1 LDIDRFTADIDSLS
15 AKMAYGEQ
23 EELVRRM
30 NFVKYRL
37 IELYKKNLV
46 KINHS
51 VMELVCAKH
60 LIRYGY
66 VVDVER
72 RLTNILVCDL
82 HGSKANGE
90 TVVEI
95 ETGFVPPDH
104 ALDPL
109 SYYYARV
116 ASKIARYSSFAN
128 QFVLAT
134 TPVSILPIPEMFR
147 RPPRNRR
154 NEEVAK
160 LKRVCDKYY
169 RNPPVTEEEIINGRI
184 HMIYIIDI
192 DQGNV
197 IEMDVESYFDSISLM
212 MPISSI
218 IYGCGY
224 KVNS

>member
-1 LDIDRFTADIDSLS
+1 MDIDRFTADVNGLS
-15 AKMAYGEQ
+15 EKMTSGQGVEMVQ
-23 EELVRRM
+23 RM
-30 NFVKYRL
+30 NFVKNRL
-37 IELYKKNLV
+37 VELYKKNLV

-66 VVDVER
+66 AVDVEKQ
-72 RLTNILVCDL
+72 LTDILVCDL
-82 HGSKANGE
+82 HGTKGE
-90 TVVEI
+90 GEIVVEI

-134 TPVSILPIPEMFR
+134 TPVSILPIPEMYR
-147 RPPRNRR
+147 RPPGDRTNQ
-154 NEEVAK
+154 EIAK

-169 RNPPVTEEEIINGRI
+169 RNPPVTEQEIVNGRI

-197 IEMDVESYFDSISLM
+197 IEMDVDSYFESVRLM

-218 IYGCGY
+218 IYGGR
-224 KVNS
+224 

>member
-1 LDIDRFTADIDSLS
+1 MDIDRFTADVDSLS
-15 AKMAYGEQ
+15 AKMASGER
-23 EELVRRM
+23 EELVQRM

-72 RLTNILVCDL
+72 RLTNILICDL
-82 HGSKANGE
+82 HGSKGNGE

-147 RPPRNRR
+147 RPPRDRR
-154 NEEVAK
+154 NEEIAK
-160 LKRVCDKYY
+160 LKHVCDKYY

-197 IEMDVESYFDSISLM
+197 IEMDVESYFDSVSLM

-218 IYGCGY
+218 IYG
-224 KVNS
+224 SR

>member
-1 LDIDRFTADIDSLS
+1 LDVDLFTADLDGLS
-15 AKMAYGEQ
+15 TKMTSGERD
-23 EELVRRM
+23 ELVQRM

-51 VMELVCAKH
+51 VMELVCARH

-66 VVDVER
+66 AVDVEKQ
-72 RLTNILVCDL
+72 LTDILVCDL
-82 HGSKANGE
+82 HGRKGNGD

-116 ASKIARYSSFAN
+116 ASKIARYSRFAN

-134 TPVSILPIPEMFR
+134 TPVSILPIPEMYR
-147 RPPRNRR
+147 RPPRDRK
-154 NEEVAK
+154 NEEITK

-169 RNPPVTEEEIINGRI
+169 RNPPITEEEIVNGRI

-197 IEMDVESYFDSISLM
+197 IEMDVESYFESVRLM
-212 MPISSI
+212 TPISSI
-218 IYGCGY
+218 IYGCR
-224 KVNS
+224 

>member
-1 LDIDRFTADIDSLS
+1 MDIDRFTADIDSLS
-15 AKMAYGEQ
+15 AKMASGER
-23 EELVRRM
+23 EELVQRM

-72 RLTNILVCDL
+72 RLTNILICDL
-82 HGSKANGE
+82 HGSKGNGE

-134 TPVSILPIPEMFR
+134 TPVSILPIPEMYR
-147 RPPRNRR
+147 RPPRDRR
-154 NEEVAK
+154 NEEIDK
-160 LKRVCDKYY
+160 LKHVCDKYY

-197 IEMDVESYFDSISLM
+197 IEMDVESYFDSVSLM

-218 IYGCGY
+218 IYGRR
-224 KVNS
+224 

>member
-1 LDIDRFTADIDSLS
+1 MDIDRFTADVDSLS
-15 AKMAYGEQ
+15 AKMASGER
-23 EELVRRM
+23 EELVQRM

-72 RLTNILVCDL
+72 RLTNILICDL
-82 HGSKANGE
+82 HGSKGNGE

-134 TPVSILPIPEMFR
+134 TPVSILPIPEMYR
-147 RPPRNRR
+147 RPPRDRR
-154 NEEVAK
+154 NEEIDK
-160 LKRVCDKYY
+160 LKHVCDKYY
-169 RNPPVTEEEIINGRI
+169 RNPPVTEEEIVNGRI

-197 IEMDVESYFDSISLM
+197 IEMDVESYFDSVSLM

-218 IYGCGY
+218 IYG
-224 KVNS
+224 SR

>member
-1 LDIDRFTADIDSLS
+1 LDIDRFTADVNRLS
-15 AKMAYGEQ
+15 EKMTSGEGV
-23 EELVRRM
+23 ELTQRM
-30 NFVKYRL
+30 NFVKNRL
-37 IELYKKNLV
+37 IESYKKNLV

-60 LIRYGY
+60 LVRYGY
-66 VVDVER
+66 TVDVEKQ
-72 RLTNILVCDL
+72 LTDILICDL
-82 HGSKANGE
+82 HGTKGNGE

-116 ASKIARYSSFAN
+116 TSKIARYSSFAN

-134 TPVSILPIPEMFR
+134 TPVSILPIPEMYR
-147 RPPRNRR
+147 RPPRDRTGQ
-154 NEEVAK
+154 ETAK

-169 RNPPVTEEEIINGRI
+169 RNPPVTEEEIVNGRI
-184 HMIYIIDI
+184 HMIYIIDV

-197 IEMDVESYFDSISLM
+197 IEMDVESYLESIRLM
-212 MPISSI
+212 MPISTI
-218 IYGCGY
+218 IYSGR
-224 KVNS
+224 